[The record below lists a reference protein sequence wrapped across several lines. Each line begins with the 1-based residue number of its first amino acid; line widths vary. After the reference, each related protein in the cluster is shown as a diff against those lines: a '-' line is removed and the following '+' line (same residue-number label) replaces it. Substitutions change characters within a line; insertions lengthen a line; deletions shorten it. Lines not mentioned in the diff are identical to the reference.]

1 MIKILFIN
9 VEMHFKNL
17 HALKKYN
24 FCITY
29 INNANLDMV
38 DLDNIDVVYSP
49 TRVIDVKKYPNTKF
63 IFGPHFSVFPNK
75 AQMDI
80 ISGNNAIYIQPS
92 DWVRNV
98 WRNNSL
104 CNNIRI
110 KTLPFGVDTEMFSP
124 INQVNERIEVFVYFK
139 RRKISELI
147 FLISFLKSKG
157 IQPKIFNYVNK
168 YSEQEYLQYLK
179 NSKYGIWLDAHESQ
193 GFALEEALSCDVPL
207 LVWNVTSLN
216 QEYNSNYPNLPATTI
231 PYWDKRCG
239 EYFYN
244 ETELDETFNKF
255 INNLDKY
262 KPREYVKENISIE
275 QCCNKFIELYNKI

>member
-92 DWVRNV
+92 DWARNI

-124 INQVNERIEVFVYFK
+124 INQVNERVEVFVYFK

-216 QEYNSNYPNLPATTI
+216 QECNSNYPNLPATTI

-262 KPREYVKENISIE
+262 KPREYVEENISIE